1 MGKLEALVKK
11 AKKGDGEAFVSLVQ
25 RYEDVLYKVASRLLQ
40 KDEDVAD
47 AMQEAITVAYEK
59 IHTLKNEEYFNT
71 WICKILIN
79 TCNSILNKRQNI
91 TLADEHVEQKQNKN
105 EFLKIELEDA
115 LNYLNKNHKEAIVLY
130 YIAGFSIKEMSV
142 FLKEP
147 EGTIKSRLS
156 RAKAIYEN
164 DEHKTIEGRWSLPI
178 SDQVKEETTSTIEYK
193 QIEATSNMKIVS
205 AKVNP
210 TSFNLTFSVNEV
222 VKDENTFIDMKMID
236 EAGKEYKSKGYSMND
251 ENGKTTVHV
260 NFPITSYDKVNTLKL
275 TVRKFGEVELV
286 KK

>member
-25 RYEDVLYKVASRLLQ
+25 RYEDVLYKVASKLLQ

-79 TCNSILNKRQNI
+79 TCNGILNKKQKI
-91 TLADEHVEQKQNKN
+91 TLVDGHIEQKQNEN

-115 LNYLNKNHKEAIVLY
+115 LNSLNKDYKMAIVLY
-130 YIAGFSIKEMSV
+130 YIVGLSIKEMSV

-156 RAKAIYEN
+156 RAKSILRNHYYSG
-164 DEHKTIEGRWSLPI
+164 EG
-178 SDQVKEETTSTIEYK
+178 V
-193 QIEATSNMKIVS
+193 
-205 AKVNP
+205 
-210 TSFNLTFSVNEV
+210 SVNE
-222 VKDENTFIDMKMID
+222 K
-236 EAGKEYKSKGYSMND
+236 
-251 ENGKTTVHV
+251 
-260 NFPITSYDKVNTLKL
+260 
-275 TVRKFGEVELV
+275 
-286 KK
+286 